1 MDSHPD
7 AKAIGNDID
16 EMEEMIDAYL
26 AFAAGEGEEQPQE
39 TDVAGLLERLVEQA
53 QKTHKFDISYTAPPA
68 PLPAFPVRKNAI
80 QRAFSNIISN
90 AIRYST
96 KTIVSLRIH
105 NDEVIFSFDDNG
117 AGIPEERR
125 QDAIR
130 PFIRLEE
137 SRNRRTGGAGLGLS
151 ITSDIVLSHG
161 GELGLG
167 DSSLGGLRVTIKL
180 PI

>member
-1 MDSHPD
+1 MDTHPD
-7 AKAIGNDID
+7 ATAIGNDID

-39 TDVAGLLERLVEQA
+39 TDVAALLERLVEQA
-53 QKTHKFDISYTAPPA
+53 QKTHKFDISFTPSTAP
-68 PLPAFPVRKNAI
+68 LTAFPVRKNAI

-90 AIRYST
+90 AIRYSS
-96 KTIVSLRIH
+96 KTIVSLRVH